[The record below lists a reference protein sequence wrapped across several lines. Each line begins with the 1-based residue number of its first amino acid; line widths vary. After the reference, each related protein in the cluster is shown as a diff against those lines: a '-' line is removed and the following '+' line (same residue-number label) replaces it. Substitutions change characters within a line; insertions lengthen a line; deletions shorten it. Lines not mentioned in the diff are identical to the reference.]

1 MQNLSKRRG
10 KIKAKSV
17 YRGLF
22 VKLYINSLNDR
33 KIRQMEPVER
43 CFWMDCLMLAKPQR
57 GVLPASSD
65 ISFALR
71 MSEAEVKSLLMR
83 LVARNLIDED
93 HMPGQTVWSIH
104 QWDKWQSDEISTDR
118 VRAFRERKKNSKI
131 GDETVSE
138 TDETRFV
145 TVSCNIGTNSNSKLS
160 TCGEKTPIHEIGTV
174 LTRTRNAGGR

>member
-104 QWDKWQSDEISTDR
+104 QWDKWQSDEISTLTLNYPL
-118 VRAFRERKKNSKI
+118 VERKHPSMKLERFSRALA
-131 GDETVSE
+131 
-138 TDETRFV
+138 TREV
-145 TVSCNIGTNSNSKLS
+145 ADGRN
-160 TCGEKTPIHEIGTV
+160 V
-174 LTRTRNAGGR
+174 LNPRHPHGWPLHFEQHR